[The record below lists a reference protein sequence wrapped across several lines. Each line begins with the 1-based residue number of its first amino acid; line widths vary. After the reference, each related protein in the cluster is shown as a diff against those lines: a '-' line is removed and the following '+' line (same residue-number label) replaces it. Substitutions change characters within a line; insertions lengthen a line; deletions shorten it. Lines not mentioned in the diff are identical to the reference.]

1 MSPSSEQVAV
11 QSSGGAV
18 RDAEPDG
25 TVGLQVVLD
34 RSLQAQYGELADSV
48 HEQVPGCRRAEELAD
63 EAPQAA
69 QGIVPGQDHQHGRLS
84 ALQPGSEK
92 AHRAGGGLVRAPAV
106 SLCITGNSLSQ
117 ASSVSLMI
125 WRQRLSGMRMPVPAF
140 MTSSKPGLPL

>member
-48 HEQVPGCRRAEELAD
+48 HEQVSGCRRAEELQMKPLKLPKELFLD
-63 EAPQAA
+63 RIISMEDYQ
-69 QGIVPGQDHQHGRLS
+69 R
-84 ALQPGSEK
+84 
-92 AHRAGGGLVRAPAV
+92 
-106 SLCITGNSLSQ
+106 
-117 ASSVSLMI
+117 SSRDQKKLIEQVVD
-125 WRQRLSGMRMPVPAF
+125 W
-140 MTSSKPGLPL
+140 